1 MPLMSTTG
9 SHAPGQSIDR
19 IPPFG
24 IFHWAF
30 DIHGHSDFEKQGNLQ
45 NLHGIALSSVP
56 RHRSLNRLRT
66 WQVIRWTALLIILLM
81 GMVPVSDA
89 QTPVVIGVATS
100 TTTLEGRESLMAA
113 QLAVEEINQGGGVR
127 LNSQAVPLK
136 IEILD
141 LKDAAPQVNAETA
154 LKQLETFL
162 NTRPVQAVL
171 IGPFRSEVLLPAMD
185 VIAKHQIP
193 MIETIAMTPAMESK
207 VLNTPAYRFLF
218 RTGLNTRYLADA
230 LIGSMRFLKKR
241 YDFQRVYLMI
251 QDVAWARSTAS
262 LILKLYFKRGGWE
275 ILGIRHYPYETIDF
289 GMGLQEATQKGAQVI
304 LPIFD
309 TPHSGQLVIQWKTR
323 QTPGLLCGF
332 ISPMM
337 GPGAW
342 NHFNGQISGALNII
356 FELGNIPSKKFPPA
370 TRFYNAF
377 SRRYGSQIEAGH
389 GPAPTYEAVY
399 LLARAIEKTGS
410 LDPDQLVLALEKGN
424 HSGAMGRMDFNK
436 GHQVIFGTSPENA
449 AVACL
454 IQWQKPGRRV
464 IVYPPALAEG
474 EIKLPASLER

>member
-1 MPLMSTTG
+1 MPTPKYQMMDG
-9 SHAPGQSIDR
+9 IDFK
-19 IPPFG
+19 I
-24 IFHWAF
+24 
-30 DIHGHSDFEKQGNLQ
+30 
-45 NLHGIALSSVP
+45 V
-56 RHRSLNRLRT
+56 
-66 WQVIRWTALLIILLM
+66 RWTAFFILLLI
-81 GMVPVSDA
+81 GMLPAPHARA
-89 QTPVVIGVATS
+89 QAPVVIGVATS

-113 QLAVEEINQGGGVR
+113 QLAVEEINRSGGIS
-127 LNSQAVPLK
+127 LDSQSVPLK

-141 LKDAAPQVNAETA
+141 LKDAAPHVNAETA
-154 LKQLETFL
+154 LERLETFL
-162 NTRPVQAVL
+162 TSRSVRAVV

-185 VIAKHQIP
+185 VIAKHRIP

-207 VLNTPAYRFLF
+207 VLNNRAYRFLF

-230 LIGSMRFLKKR
+230 LIGSMRFLKQR
-241 YDFQRVYLMI
+241 YDFKRVFLMI

-275 ILGIRHYPYETIDF
+275 ILGIRHYPYETTNF
-289 GMGLQEATQKGAQVI
+289 GTGLEEATQKGAQVI

-342 NHFNGQISGALNII
+342 DHFDGQISGALNLI
-356 FELGNIPSKKFPPA
+356 FELGNIPSKRFPPA
-370 TRFYNAF
+370 TRFYQAF
-377 SRRYGSQIEAGH
+377 GRRYGRQIEAGH

-399 LLARAIEKTGS
+399 LLAWAIDHTGS
-410 LDPDQLVLALEKGN
+410 LDPDRLVLALEKGN
-424 HSGAMGRMDFNK
+424 HSGAMGQLAFNK
-436 GHQVIFGTSPENA
+436 GHQVIFGTSPEQA

-454 IQWQKPGRRV
+454 IQWQEPGRRV

-474 EIKLPASLER
+474 EIKLPPPLER